1 MPSSATS
8 ATAFYAAQ
16 KQAAQAQ
23 QSNSQMFSN
32 YQLQNLNKQKSML
45 VQKQAGNGSS
55 LQGVSNGTTLQHILS
70 SQAQQLST
78 MGTEPGLSSVNAEKG
93 NKNSFYLKQ

>member
-16 KQAAQAQ
+16 KQAQAAQ

-32 YQLQNLNKQKSML
+32 YQLQNLKKQNSLLANK
-45 VQKQAGNGSS
+45 
-55 LQGVSNGTTLQHILS
+55 
-70 SQAQQLST
+70 
-78 MGTEPGLSSVNAEKG
+78 
-93 NKNSFYLKQ
+93 